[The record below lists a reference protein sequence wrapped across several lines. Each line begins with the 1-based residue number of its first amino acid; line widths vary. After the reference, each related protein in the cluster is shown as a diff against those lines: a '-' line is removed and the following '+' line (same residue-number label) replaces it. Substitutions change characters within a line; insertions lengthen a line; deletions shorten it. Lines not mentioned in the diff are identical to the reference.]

1 MDEDH
6 NEYNPQ
12 DMTTM
17 MTFDQ
22 MQSDLGKKKRMETKM
37 EHGKQGNNQNETIMM
52 GGGNDT
58 NTSSEMNM
66 SSDVFN

>member
-17 MTFDQ
+17 MSMDQ
-22 MQSDLGKKKRMETKM
+22 MKSDFGGGKKVASMHTGDETMME
-37 EHGKQGNNQNETIMM
+37 M
-52 GGGNDT
+52 GHNVG
-58 NTSSEMNM
+58 
-66 SSDVFN
+66 